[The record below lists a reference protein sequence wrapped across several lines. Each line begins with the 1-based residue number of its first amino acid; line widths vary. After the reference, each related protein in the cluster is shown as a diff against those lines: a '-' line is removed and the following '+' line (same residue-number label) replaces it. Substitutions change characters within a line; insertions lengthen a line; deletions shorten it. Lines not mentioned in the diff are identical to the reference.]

1 MDFWTFLVFLHGVSW
16 AYFLGGQIM
25 LAANV
30 VPVML
35 RQGKESP
42 EQQERSRE
50 SIRQVAR
57 TFGVGTLIAL
67 GMLILTGI
75 MLASHFSYL
84 WDLGAFHVKLALVVA
99 TFISVLIHLT
109 RGESRAW
116 MGITFLLTLATVYAG
131 INLMH

>member
-1 MDFWTFLVFLHGVSW
+1 MDFWTFLVFVHGISW

-42 EQQERSRE
+42 EQQEISRE
-50 SIRQVAR
+50 AIRQVAR
-57 TFGVGTLIAL
+57 TFGIGTLIAL
-67 GMLILTGI
+67 GMLVLTGI
-75 MLASHFSYL
+75 MLASHYSYL
-84 WDLGAFHVKLALVVA
+84 WSLGTFHVKLALVVL

-109 RGESRAW
+109 RGESRTW
-116 MGITFLLTLATVYAG
+116 MGITFVLTLATVYAG

>member
-1 MDFWTFLVFLHGVSW
+1 MDFWTFLVFLHGISW

-42 EQQERSRE
+42 EQQEKSRE
-50 SIRQVAR
+50 AIRQVAR

-67 GMLILTGI
+67 GLLVLTGI
-75 MLASHFSYL
+75 MLASHYSYL
-84 WDLGAFHVKLALVVA
+84 WDLGTFHVKLALVVA

-109 RGESRAW
+109 RGESRTW
-116 MGITFLLTLATVYAG
+116 MGITFLLTLATVYSG